1 MEDAEDA
8 EVLYASQKHAGR
20 ILPPNQ
26 NELFIFH
33 KVKPV
38 MYCNYIYILKIFFL
52 LYYLK
57 DLIF

>member
-20 ILPPNQ
+20 ISPPNQ
-26 NELFIFH
+26 NEFFFFH

-38 MYCNYIYILKIFFL
+38 MYCNYIYILKYFF
-52 LYYLK
+52 YYT
-57 DLIF
+57 I